1 MMYLG
6 NQAVGIAQP
15 IFPAGVRESSAVLD
29 ASSTSI
35 VFRNIEYQP
44 YAYMY
49 SYVGD
54 ADSINNRYM
63 MLRGAAIK
71 TSDNTY
77 QGRQFCN
84 RGGSTYAT
92 YDCAGSYDSNEKT
105 FTITSG
111 VNFYPNEEYKFWY
124 ITNELI

>member
-6 NQAVGIAQP
+6 DKAVGLAQP
-15 IFPAGVRESSAVLD
+15 IFSAGVRESSAVLD

-49 SYVGD
+49 SYTGD

-71 TSDNTY
+71 ASDNTY
-77 QGRQFCN
+77 SGRQFCN
-84 RGGSTYAT
+84 RGGATYTT
-92 YDCAGSYDSNEKT
+92 YDCAGSYNSDEKT